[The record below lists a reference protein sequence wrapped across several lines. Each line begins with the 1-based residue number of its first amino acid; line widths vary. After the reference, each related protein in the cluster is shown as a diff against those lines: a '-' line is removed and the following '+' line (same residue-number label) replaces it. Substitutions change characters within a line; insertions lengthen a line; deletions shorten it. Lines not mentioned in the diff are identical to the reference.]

1 MIVSIAIIDTW
12 FRSATEFLVI
22 QFQKV
27 SDVKIF
33 NYLVFFSFIM
43 SFPLYDKCC
52 YIILSADFKFTLC
65 HYAIIILDRVNKLNQ
80 NTEVESSRTNQSSDF
95 KKCGVPSHDSNIN

>member
-1 MIVSIAIIDTW
+1 MIVSISMTDTW
-12 FRSATEFLVI
+12 IRSATEFLVI

-27 SDVKIF
+27 FDVKIF
-33 NYLVFFSFIM
+33 NYLVFFSFIL
-43 SFPLYDKCC
+43 SFPLYDKGC

-80 NTEVESSRTNQSSDF
+80 NSEV
-95 KKCGVPSHDSNIN
+95 